1 VKKLLFIIAIA
12 VSTYIGIA
20 QNGGLS
26 PGNAVAAGNGSDQVL
41 ASALKNHRSGIQIEG
56 QGTVIKILPDD
67 VDGSRHQRFIIRL
80 GSGQTLLVTHNID
93 IAQRIAALRVGDEVM
108 FNGVYEWN
116 SKGGIIHW
124 THHDPQRR
132 HAAGWIRHG
141 GQIYQ

>member
-1 VKKLLFIIAIA
+1 MKKLLLIIAVA
-12 VSTYIGIA
+12 VSAYIGVA

-26 PGNAVAAGNGSDQVL
+26 PNEVVAASNGSDQVL

-56 QGTVIKILPDD
+56 KGTVIKILPDD

-80 GSGQTLLVTHNID
+80 GSGQTLLVAHNID
-93 IAQRIAALRVGDEVM
+93 IAERVATLRVGDEVM

-116 SKGGIIHW
+116 SKGGAIHW

>member
-1 VKKLLFIIAIA
+1 MKKLLLIIAVA
-12 VSTYIGIA
+12 VPAYIGIA
-20 QNGGLS
+20 QNGSLS
-26 PGNAVAAGNGSDQVL
+26 PSNVVAASNGSDQVL
-41 ASALKNHRSGIQIEG
+41 ASALKNHRSDIQIEG

-80 GSGQTLLVTHNID
+80 GSGQTLLVAHNID
-93 IAQRIAALRVGDEVM
+93 IAQRVAALRVGDEVM

-116 SKGGIIHW
+116 SKGGVIHW
-124 THHDPQRR
+124 THHDPERR